1 MKRLSGQGRAVQKSI
16 LMVVQACPLKV
27 IMVGKPN
34 SVNVSERHL
43 YLSDDFLYK
52 EILLGAK
59 TCHCNRRASLYT
71 CEGEKTVTISGMT
84 LHCYYAVQ
92 YVPSNTIPPFKCVQY
107 C

>member
-1 MKRLSGQGRAVQKSI
+1 MKRLSGQGRAAQKSI

-34 SVNVSERHL
+34 SVNVRERHL

-59 TCHCNRRASLYT
+59 TCHCNRSVTVIGGLACTHVKVKKLSLLA
-71 CEGEKTVTISGMT
+71 E
-84 LHCYYAVQ
+84 
-92 YVPSNTIPPFKCVQY
+92 
-107 C
+107 